1 MHLNEKVQKIFG
13 HLHTILIWTKS
24 KRTVTFFRETFPNR
38 TYIRCII
45 LPKAQRHLDL
55 HSDRPH
61 ERRKEKRKSR
71 LLPSIYPQSDQA
83 LPNAIED
90 PMKIDA
96 PDELLQS
103 DKWIFSD
110 NVRKSGKM
118 ESPGAWG
125 QSLCNIC

>member
-1 MHLNEKVQKIFG
+1 MSAL
-13 HLHTILIWTKS
+13 T
-24 KRTVTFFRETFPNR
+24 
-38 TYIRCII
+38 
-45 LPKAQRHLDL
+45 
-55 HSDRPH
+55 
-61 ERRKEKRKSR
+61 RKESHGR
-71 LLPSIYPQSDQA
+71 LLSQFIPITIQPASR
-83 LPNAIED
+83 NAIEPQD

-125 QSLCNIC
+125 QSLCNICQSLGENLVKFSS